1 MYRTDKPVKF
11 VDRPGGGS
19 TVATTITTDRF
30 GRPHLSSSP
39 GRVDPANPAWA
50 ATRVPLAGEFTWH
63 GQSLF
68 VVVNHFS
75 SKGGDDPLWG
85 RFQPPVQVTAAKRH
99 QQAQAVRGFV
109 DQILAKDKG
118 ANVVVLG
125 DLNDFDWSETADILV
140 GSGKTALIDMPRTLP
155 LKERY
160 SYVFEGNSQILDQIL
175 ISKNLQPAS
184 SYDVVHMNAEFP
196 DQISDHDPQV
206 VRLIP
211 LPSWVRLTSRES
223 YVGRPGG
230 VFLARAPILE
240 S

>member
-1 MYRTDKPVKF
+1 M
-11 VDRPGGGS
+11 
-19 TVATTITTDRF
+19 
-30 GRPHLSSSP
+30 
-39 GRVDPANPAWA
+39 
-50 ATRVPLAGEFTWH
+50 
-63 GQSLF
+63 
-68 VVVNHFS
+68 
-75 SKGGDDPLWG
+75 
-85 RFQPPVQVTAAKRH
+85 QVTAEKRH

-140 GSGKTALIDMPRTLP
+140 GAGKTALIDMPRTLP
-155 LKERY
+155 LTERY

-206 VRLIP
+206 VRLSP
-211 LPSWVRLTSRES
+211 LPS
-223 YVGRPGG
+223 
-230 VFLARAPILE
+230 
-240 S
+240 